1 MISGATTSVLL
12 SHYNTTT
19 TTTTTGSAVGTAAMV
34 ATAVLAVVTSHG
46 IEQDKIEMQKSEH
59 EVPGARSDSR
69 HVILA
74 HVKPRAIYLCS
85 PD

>member
-19 TTTTTGSAVGTAAMV
+19 TTTTGSAVGATAMA
-34 ATAVLAVVTSHG
+34 ATAVLTVVTSDG
-46 IEQDKIEMQKSEH
+46 IEQDKIDTQKSEH
-59 EVPGARSDSR
+59 EVPGTRSDSH

-74 HVKPRAIYLCS
+74 HVKPRAIHLCS
-85 PD
+85 HD